1 MWEALFSIAQ
11 AVTAA
16 PENPPQL
23 TVSGNDE
30 ARLQWV
36 RTIASPNDDWIND
49 LVLLRN
55 GNIAAAGFLNRRDE
69 PPSDWSAVLAEVTPG
84 GALVRQSR
92 YGEGSGTDAFFGLSE
107 AVDGSRV
114 LAGFTTRIGQGGIDA
129 WTLVA
134 RADGSMV
141 NEEAHGGAGY
151 DRFTDVAEA
160 ADGWVFLGHSQAEH
174 SDKRRIFLVKTDR
187 SGRKLWERVHDAA
200 ESWGALYIEPAPG
213 GGFIVAGG
221 TSADG
226 DADMFA
232 MKVAEDGSE
241 LWRKRAGT
249 ADWNEINH
257 GLVVRPNGEIVLV
270 GYSNKGGGAN
280 DVVAATLR
288 PDGELIRLERWGGA
302 ADDRA
307 ILARAGAG
315 GRARVETTPSSLR
328 SARTAHSKDR
338 LRSSEGLPMIE
349 GPLSCRSRTAHSL
362 SQATADRWA
371 RAERTPSS
379 GGCRCP
385 PAERIRASAG
395 RLSKRAR
402 GVRRDRASR
411 AAPRGPLPRRG
422 SARASADRHCRS
434 RPARSGG

>member
-315 GRARVETTPSSLR
+315 GRIWIVGHT
-328 SARTAHSKDR
+328 
-338 LRSSEGLPMIE
+338 
-349 GPLSCRSRTAHSL
+349 
-362 SQATADRWA
+362 
-371 RAERTPSS
+371 
-379 GGCRCP
+379 
-385 PAERIRASAG
+385 ASAG
-395 RLSKRAR
+395 AGGDDAFVTSLSKDGSFEGPAAIIGGSADDRGTAVLPFADGSLIVAGYSRSLGQGGEDAFVGRLSVPTGGAHPSF
-402 GVRRDRASR
+402 RREVVQTR
-411 AAPRGPLPRRG
+411 
-422 SARASADRHCRS
+422 
-434 RPARSGG
+434 

>member
-151 DRFTDVAEA
+151 DRFTDVAET

-270 GYSNKGGGAN
+270 GYTNKGGGAN
-280 DVVAATLR
+280 DVVAATLSA
-288 PDGELIRLERWGGA
+288 DGELIRLERWGGD

-307 ILARAGAG
+307 ILARPAVDGRIWIVGHTASAGAG
-315 GRARVETTPSSLR
+315 GDDAFVTSL
-328 SARTAHSKDR
+328 SKDGSFEGSAAIIGGSANDR
-338 LRSSEGLPMIE
+338 GTAVLPLADGSLIVAGYSRSLG
-349 GPLSCRSRTAHSL
+349 
-362 SQATADRWA
+362 Q
-371 RAERTPSS
+371 
-379 GGCRCP
+379 GGED
-385 PAERIRASAG
+385 AFVG
-395 RLSKRAR
+395 RLSAPT
-402 GVRRDRASR
+402 GGAHPGFRREVVQTR
-411 AAPRGPLPRRG
+411 
-422 SARASADRHCRS
+422 
-434 RPARSGG
+434 